1 MGQIYDVNIKRLVQL
16 ALPTRWRKSG
26 FGTFLY
32 ALTAPLG
39 GMLIELRGFRKEQE
53 LSLQYTG
60 QVCRLRK
67 LIRDTVGGA
76 ELSTAIT
83 VEDYDSV
90 GEIAAQKITLRN
102 RGQWLLVGYR
112 GTEKAVILKQRGY
125 SRTKGYD
132 FWVNIPKELKGKID
146 EQYLKARIDN
156 YKLVS
161 KKYVI
166 NYI

>member
-1 MGQIYDVNIKRLVQL
+1 MEQIYNVNIKRLVQL
-16 ALPTRWRKSG
+16 ALPTRWRKGG
-26 FGTFLY
+26 FGSFLY

-39 GMLIELRGFRKEQE
+39 GILIELRRFRKEQE

-67 LIRDTVGGA
+67 LIRDTVGG
-76 ELSTAIT
+76 TVT
-83 VEDYDSV
+83 VEDYDSA
-90 GEIAAQKITLRN
+90 GEIAAQKITLRDM
-102 RGQWLLVGYR
+102 GQWLLVGER
-112 GTEKAVILKQRGY
+112 GAEKVIILKQRGY